1 MPLSAQ
7 EVLCLHDSDCHVDG
21 HTVSRISLLKADANS
36 ISFAGQVVA
45 AVEGAAG
52 YYEKLPLQ
60 PGLHR
65 MRIASSVNLAHMP
78 EWAGFHEHGTT
89 LHLADAASITQHHG
103 AAVHLRFTEQ
113 TPLPF
118 KILDQ
123 ASALVSGTKLVQDEE
138 GRFQDTAEEQWVI
151 APVFNHGT
159 HLSRF
164 KPGMVYS
171 STDVFAGHSLEGY
184 SGIPVAYREMTPI
197 EAFHQALQIEVTD
210 VRNPADHWSTLMVQ
224 GKVLSEGP
232 LSGQNLCWMLPPDE
246 QRALLGMTETLPN
259 RAVVRFEALPDDVR
273 ETIHTGRLGAP
284 TIACRNQVREL
295 LAPGTV
301 LELGQVCQ
309 TSHPQYDLHTANTV
323 RVVKGISPLLTPVS
337 R

>member
-1 MPLSAQ
+1 MPLFAQ
-7 EVLCLHDSDCHVDG
+7 DVFCLHDGDCHVDG
-21 HTVSRISLLKADANS
+21 HTVSRVSLLKAEANS

-65 MRIASSVNLAHMP
+65 MRIASSVNLARMP

-89 LHLADAASITQHHG
+89 LHLADVASITQHHG

-113 TPLPF
+113 TPLSF

-138 GRFQDTAEEQWVI
+138 GRFQDTAEEQWLI

-197 EAFHQALQIEVTD
+197 EAFHEALQIEVMD
-210 VRNPADHWSTLMVQ
+210 VRNPTGQWSTLMVQ

-232 LSGQNLCWMLPPDE
+232 LSGQNLCWILPPDE
-246 QRALLGMTETLPN
+246 QRALLGATETVPD
-259 RAVVRFEALPDDVR
+259 RALIRFEALPDEVQD
-273 ETIHTGRLGAP
+273 TIRHGNLGAP
-284 TIACRNQVREL
+284 AIACRNQVREL
-295 LAPGTV
+295 LASGTV
-301 LELGQVCQ
+301 LELGQVRQ
-309 TSHPQYDLHTANTV
+309 TAHPQYDLHNPVTV
-323 RVVKGISPLLTPVS
+323 QVLKGISPLLSATP

>member
-7 EVLCLHDSDCHVDG
+7 DVFCLHDGDCHVDG
-21 HTVSRISLLKADANS
+21 HTVSRVSLLKAEAKS

-65 MRIASSVNLAHMP
+65 MQIARSVNLAHMP

-89 LHLADAASITQHHG
+89 LHLADVASITQHHG
-103 AAVHLRFTEQ
+103 AAVHLRFIEQ
-113 TPLPF
+113 TALPF

-123 ASALVSGTKLVQDEE
+123 ASALVSGTKLVQDDE
-138 GRFQDTAEEQWVI
+138 GRFQDTAEEQWLI

-197 EAFHQALQIEVTD
+197 EAFHEALQIEVMD
-210 VRNPADHWSTLMVQ
+210 VRNPAGQWSTLMVQ

-232 LSGQNLCWMLPPDE
+232 LSGQNLCWILPPDE
-246 QRALLGMTETLPN
+246 QRALLGAMETVPD
-259 RAVVRFEALPDDVR
+259 RALIRFEALPDEVQD
-273 ETIHTGRLGAP
+273 TIRHGNLGAP
-284 TIACRNQVREL
+284 AIACRNQVREL
-295 LAPGTV
+295 LVSGTV
-301 LELGQVCQ
+301 LELGQVRQ
-309 TSHPQYDLHTANTV
+309 TAHPQYDLHNPVTV
-323 RVVKGISPLLTPVS
+323 QVLTGISPLLSATP